1 MTMEKVYENL
11 NEIQAKISDLIK
23 MKGAPNGEVE
33 IIGASKFRP
42 IETLRR
48 LSEQGVVKVFGEN
61 KVQEFNSKYDE
72 NLTWDI
78 IGQLQ
83 TNKVKYVVG
92 KVRYISSL
100 DRLALA
106 DEIEKVATKK
116 GVVQKCLVEVNSGE
130 EECKGGISIDEID
143 EFLEKLDGYSH
154 IEICGIMA
162 VAPQGIGDDE
172 LKNCFLKVNKK
183 FVEIKSR
190 RSNFTVL
197 SMGMSEDFLLA
208 IECGSNQVRLGRVL
222 FGDRPQVL

>member
-1 MTMEKVYENL
+1 MEQVFRNL
-11 NEIQAKISDLIK
+11 DDILREISMLCAK
-23 MKGAPNGEVE
+23 KGIDEKSIE
-33 IIGASKFRP
+33 IIGASKFRS
-42 IETLRR
+42 IETLRA
-48 LSEQGVVKVFGEN
+48 LSEDGRVVVFGEN

-100 DRLALA
+100 DRFSLAE
-106 DEIEKVATKK
+106 EIEKVAVKR

-130 EECKGGISIDEID
+130 EECKGGLSVDEVE
-143 EFLEKLDGYSH
+143 EFLKALKGFEHL
-154 IEICGIMA
+154 EICGIMA
-162 VAPQGIGDDE
+162 VAPQGIGE
-172 LKNCFLKVNKK
+172 ENLKKCFLKVSEKFAELKK
-183 FVEIKSR
+183 NYSGLK
-190 RSNFTVL
+190 VL
-197 SMGMSEDFLLA
+197 SMGMSEDFLTA